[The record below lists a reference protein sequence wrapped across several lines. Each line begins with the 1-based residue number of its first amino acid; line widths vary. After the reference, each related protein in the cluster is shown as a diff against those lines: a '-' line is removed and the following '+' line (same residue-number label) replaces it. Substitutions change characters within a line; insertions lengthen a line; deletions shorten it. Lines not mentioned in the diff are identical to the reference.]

1 MKILIISGMGCD
13 DSEIQ
18 YPLYRLLEEGYEVDV
33 ATKDGQD
40 VIAKHY
46 VKIPAN
52 KVIDEVKPEEY
63 DALMLPGGSAPE
75 KLRQMPSVIDIVK
88 YFVNACKPI
97 ASICHGQQILISAKV
112 IDNRKIT
119 CYPGIKDDVINAGAN
134 YVNEPVVVD
143 GNFVTSRRPEDLP
156 YFMREYIKL
165 LNKEEQNDK
174 HIKRTR

>member
-1 MKILIISGMGCD
+1 MKILIISGVGCD

-40 VIAKHY
+40 VVAKHY
-46 VKIPAN
+46 VKVAAN
-52 KVIDEVKPEEY
+52 KTIDEIKCEDY
-63 DALMLPGGSAPE
+63 DGLVLPGGSAPE
-75 KLRQMPSVIDIVK
+75 KLRQMSRVMEIVK
-88 YFVNACKPI
+88 RFVTENKPV

-134 YVNEPVVVD
+134 YVNEPVVID

-165 LNKEEQNDK
+165 IEQC
-174 HIKRTR
+174 